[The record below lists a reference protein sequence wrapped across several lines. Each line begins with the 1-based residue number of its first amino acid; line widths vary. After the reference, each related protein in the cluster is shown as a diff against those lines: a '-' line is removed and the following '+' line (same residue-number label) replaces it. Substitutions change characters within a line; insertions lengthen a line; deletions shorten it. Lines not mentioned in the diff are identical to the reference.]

1 MKKDIIYTGYTA
13 TPSDYDCAD
22 GSLAT
27 AINAVPENGN
37 MRPVLPPSTLLSLEK
52 GKKAIY
58 IHKNTGYENYIIASD
73 ISDSSKVIHL
83 YFCNKEYTTPQEFGL
98 ALDKGETITDIIAVG
113 NTLIIST
120 NQNLRYFLYDKDK
133 KAYTYLG
140 NQLPELN
147 MRFALEGEIR
157 SADHQT
163 QLTFS
168 DYTSNEETF
177 KMIESQELSFAREP
191 EGGNYYA
198 VFTPKYAIEVG
209 VEYAFA
215 IRIGDAQAY
224 FWLYG
229 ATNATN
235 NSAGWELITSGWAN
249 GWKVKG
255 KAKKVYTSLKC
266 VVRYGFSYNNTS
278 AMFKIYKGFTIPAE
292 DDGAKKIEYNADN
305 YAAVMAAV
313 NKFVNQNSIDDDC
326 FVYPF
331 FVRYALRL
339 TDGTYGRIS
348 APTLLVPNSG
358 YAPYVSFQDRPV
370 TDKCDTLSLYAFF
383 ARLQYAFLNTIDEKW
398 KDIVAGVDIF
408 VTQQAYPY
416 NQGDAF
422 DADANRFEYAYINST
437 VNEVEDIDYGYF
449 LPIGFPDLG
458 YDYVYNKFDLFGVA
472 NYVYGF
478 GNITDNR
485 KWWGIIK
492 IAPADDQMEQL
503 QKLSNFYLIHSF
515 TREEIISSVDE
526 KTGEASFAPLN
537 IKKGNLKNLVNR
549 KTLTDDMLSQ
559 CRFLDAH
566 LVNYNS
572 RLHLFNFSLQH
583 PTPFTPVVQNGY
595 QSPYFYNDSSGTK
608 LRRTNVSRGTLHSV
622 HVYIRTTQGER
633 IVRYDAP
640 SSEAYKEYAV
650 YCPWF
655 FYPHNQAYKAVLTYK
670 STSTKT
676 LDDGTTEEV
685 TSYYYVF
692 LNLKQHELLNGA
704 YYMNDDLGEPDF
716 YAFNGPVAEP
726 YAATTNDISTYP
738 ASVLQ
743 SQATMPFS
751 FSDTMLYTLPVSRV
765 DYMSSAAKALSQGQ
779 FGQFPLYA
787 FTTEG
792 IWALEVSST
801 GTYTA
806 KQPITRDVAISST
819 GITQL
824 DSAVVF
830 AANRGIMLLSGS
842 ESTCISD
849 ILQESTLF
857 EPLTL
862 PIAEKLLN
870 LSGLTKDNISFIPF
884 MDYIQHCRILYDYT
898 HQRIIVY
905 NPECRYAYVYSLKSK
920 AWGMMASDIAYSLNS
935 YPDAIAVTAGNS
947 VINLNLSKD
956 DTTAAQT
963 NMLIFTRPFKL
974 DEPNTLKTIDTI
986 IQRGVMERNH
996 VQQVLYGSRDLIH
1009 WHIVWSSTDIYL
1021 RGFRGT
1027 PYKYFRLAILC
1038 QLTADESLSGCTVQ
1052 YTPRYDNKPR

>member
-1 MKKDIIYTGYTA
+1 MKKDITYTGYSA

-27 AINAVPENGN
+27 AINAVPENGS
-37 MRPVLPPSTLLSLEK
+37 MRPILPPSTLISLEN
-52 GKKAIY
+52 GKKVIY
-58 IHKNTGYENYIIASD
+58 IHKNTGYENFIYEYNGLVRF
-73 ISDSSKVIHL
+73 ISADGQTE
-83 YFCNKEYTTPQEFGL
+83 KEVVCYENN
-98 ALDKGETITDIIAVG
+98 EERTDIIAVG

-120 NQNLRYFLYDKDK
+120 NQNLRYVLYDKDK

-168 DYTSNEETF
+168 EYTSNEETF
-177 KMIESQELSFAREP
+177 KMIESQELSLARIGDEQ
-191 EGGNYYA
+191 GNYSA

-215 IRIGDAQAY
+215 IRIGDANSY
-224 FWLYG
+224 FWIYG
-229 ATNATN
+229 ATNET
-235 NSAGWELITSGWAN
+235 SEWELITSGWAN

-255 KAKKVYTSLKC
+255 KAKKAYTSLKC
-266 VVRYGFSYNNTS
+266 VVKYGFSYNNTT

-292 DDGAKKIEYNADN
+292 DGGAKKIEYNGDN

-313 NKFVNQNSIDDDC
+313 NKFVSQNSIDDDC

-422 DADANRFEYAYINST
+422 DADTNRFEYAYINST
-437 VNEVEDIDYGYF
+437 VNEIADIDYGYF
-449 LPIGFPDLG
+449 LPANFPDLG

-478 GNITDNR
+478 GKITESR
-485 KWWGIIK
+485 KWWGIVK
-492 IAPADDQMEQL
+492 IAHADDQMEQL

-515 TREEIISSVDE
+515 TREEITSSVDA
-526 KTGEASFAPLN
+526 KTGEVSYAPLN

-549 KTLTDDMLSQ
+549 KSLTDDTLSQ

-583 PTPFTPVVQNGY
+583 PAPFTPVAQNGY

-608 LRRTNVSRGTLHSV
+608 LRRNNVSFGTLHSV

-633 IVRYDAP
+633 IVKHEVP
-640 SSEAYKEYAV
+640 SSKAYKEYAV

-685 TSYYYVF
+685 ASYYYVF

-716 YAFNGPVAEP
+716 YAFNGPVTEP
-726 YAATTNDISTYP
+726 YTATVNDISTYP

-743 SQATMPFS
+743 SQATMPFN
-751 FSDTMLYTLPVSRV
+751 FSDTMLNTLPVARI

-806 KQPITRDVAISST
+806 RQPITRDVAISST

-857 EPLTL
+857 KPLTL
-862 PIAEKLLN
+862 PIAEKLLK
-870 LSGLTKDNISFIPF
+870 LSGLTADNISFIPF
-884 MDYIQHCRILYDYT
+884 IDYIQHCRILYDYT

-905 NPECRYAYVYSLKSK
+905 NPGCRYAYVYSLKSK
-920 AWGMMASDIAYSLNS
+920 AWGMMASDIAYALNS
-935 YPDAIAVTAGNS
+935 YPDAIAVTSANS
-947 VINLNLSKD
+947 VINLSQD
-956 DTTAAQT
+956 DTTATQT

-986 IQRGVMERNH
+986 IQRGVLERNH
-996 VQQVLYGSRDLIH
+996 AQQVLYGSRDLIH

-1052 YTPRYDNKPR
+1052 YTLRYDNKPR